1 MVTRNFWQLGVMKEV
16 KKYIE
21 SYDMY
26 QRNKNCTEALV
37 EKLISNIVP
46 EKP

>member
-1 MVTRNFWQLGVMKEV
+1 MKEV